1 MLHSFLNQPD
11 RISLNSED
19 DPTAKT
25 DGDFARFTIQY
36 STPVLQPRQ
45 MALLR
50 ATMPF
55 VSLQVPDYQLCFFY
69 YGGLSSATTAPT
81 ADKLR
86 CIRLFPR
93 QWQLGSTKGT
103 NMRWCNTPADL
114 VTLLNTSAGTNG
126 DNTSNNPYWVCLLYT
141 SPSPRD

>member
-19 DPTAKT
+19 DPKT
-25 DGDFARFTIQY
+25 RSDGDFARFTIQY

-69 YGGLSSATTAPT
+69 YGGLATATTAPT

-103 NMRWCNTPADL
+103 NMR
-114 VTLLNTSAGTNG
+114 
-126 DNTSNNPYWVCLLYT
+126 
-141 SPSPRD
+141 

>member
-19 DPTAKT
+19 DPNART

-55 VSLQVPDYQLCFFY
+55 VSLQVPDYQLCFFS
-69 YGGLSSATTAPT
+69 LCCCSASPT
-81 ADKLR
+81 QSY
-86 CIRLFPR
+86 CLFV
-93 QWQLGSTKGT
+93 
-103 NMRWCNTPADL
+103 L
-114 VTLLNTSAGTNG
+114 V
-126 DNTSNNPYWVCLLYT
+126 
-141 SPSPRD
+141 